1 MITSDAKMKPIDF
14 EASTYIDFVITIL
27 MIKITNL
34 KFVTM
39 LKCQNIKAFFA
50 NVYTPNWL
58 EEAFVIQ
65 KVKNT
70 VPWAHVTED
79 INGEETVGTF
89 TKNSCKNKSNRN

>member
-1 MITSDAKMKPIDF
+1 MKPIDF

-27 MIKITNL
+27 MIKIPNL

-70 VPWAHVTED
+70 VPWAYVTED

-89 TKNSCKNKSNRN
+89 CEK